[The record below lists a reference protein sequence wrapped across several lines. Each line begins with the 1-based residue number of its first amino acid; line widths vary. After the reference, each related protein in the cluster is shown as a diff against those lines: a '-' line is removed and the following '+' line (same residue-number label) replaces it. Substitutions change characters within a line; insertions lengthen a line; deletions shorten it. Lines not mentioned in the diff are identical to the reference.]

1 MFVLPSSTYIHIMYT
16 NIIVRQAVVIIATDL
31 QRVHNR
37 LTFPY
42 LTPVDHSAQEWS
54 RYVSDTPIEAAQNG
68 RSEINMT
75 MFIYL
80 ARQLVNIFSSLGRT
94 DGGIFKE
101 IEVV

>member
-1 MFVLPSSTYIHIMYT
+1 MYT
-16 NIIVRQAVVIIATDL
+16 NNNNIIVRQAVVIITTDL
-31 QRVHNR
+31 RRAHNR

-80 ARQLVNIFSSLGRT
+80 ARQLVIIFSSLGRT